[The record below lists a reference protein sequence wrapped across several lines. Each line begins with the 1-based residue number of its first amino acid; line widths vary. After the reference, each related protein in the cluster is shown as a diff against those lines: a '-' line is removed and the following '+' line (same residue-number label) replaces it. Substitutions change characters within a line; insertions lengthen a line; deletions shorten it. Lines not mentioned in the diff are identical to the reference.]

1 MSDFELMKLL
11 NFDDADLVANRL
23 GQLTQKQKNVLAE
36 KAKSHKN
43 FNTIIGVIIAVVFG
57 GALLTGLFVPILATL
72 GGSLLES
79 GKVTTEA
86 LITLIPII
94 CAVLF
99 FLVIFG
105 VILIVVL
112 RVVFARANKK
122 VDTTVRSV
130 EGVVNFVWVEHQ
142 RRNPNKNGPMYKTIR
157 VLEMR
162 IGGETFSN
170 INNELP
176 SLINQ
181 GEEWIFYYTNHP
193 FTFLSA
199 EKISKEKIVSGL

>member
-1 MSDFELMKLL
+1 MTESLEQVL
-11 NFDDADLVANRL
+11 NFDEADLASNRL
-23 GQLTQKQKNVLAE
+23 NQLTQKQKDELAE
-36 KAKSHKN
+36 KAKSHKS

-57 GALLTGLFVPILATL
+57 GALLTGIGAPILATV

-86 LITLIPII
+86 LLTLIPIF
-94 CAVLF
+94 CVVLF
-99 FLVIFG
+99 VLVIFG
-105 VILIVVL
+105 GILIVIL
-112 RVVFARANKK
+112 KVVFDRANKK
-122 VDTTVRSV
+122 VDTTVRRV
-130 EGVVNFVWVEHQ
+130 EGIVNFVWVE
-142 RRNPNKNGPMYKTIR
+142 RRERNTRKTGPTYKTVR

-193 FTFLSA
+193 FKFLSA
-199 EKISKEKIVSGL
+199 EKIK

>member
-1 MSDFELMKLL
+1 MEKIMEALD
-11 NFDDADLVANRL
+11 FDDADLGANCL

-36 KAKSHKN
+36 KAKSHKS

-57 GALLTGLFVPILATL
+57 GALLTGLGAPILATV

-86 LITLIPII
+86 LLTLIPII
-94 CAVLF
+94 CAGLF

-105 VILIVVL
+105 IVLIVVL
-112 RVVFARANKK
+112 RVVFERANRK
-122 VDTTVRSV
+122 VDITVRRV
-130 EGVVNFVWVEHQ
+130 EGIVNFVWVE
-142 RRNPNKNGPMYKTIR
+142 RRERNTMKTGPTYKTVR

-193 FTFLSA
+193 FKFLSA
-199 EKISKEKIVSGL
+199 EKMK

>member
-1 MSDFELMKLL
+1 MEKIMEVLD
-11 NFDDADLVANRL
+11 FDDADLGANCL

-36 KAKSHKN
+36 KAKSHKS

-57 GALLTGLFVPILATL
+57 GALLTGLGAPILATL

-86 LITLIPII
+86 ILTLIPIV
-94 CAVLF
+94 CAGLF

-105 VILIVVL
+105 IVLIVVL
-112 RVVFARANKK
+112 RVVFERANRK
-122 VDTTVRSV
+122 VDITVRRV
-130 EGVVNFVWVEHQ
+130 EGIVNFVWVE
-142 RRNPNKNGPMYKTIR
+142 RRERNTMKTGPTYKTVR

-193 FTFLSA
+193 FKFLSA
-199 EKISKEKIVSGL
+199 EKMK

>member
-1 MSDFELMKLL
+1 MSETIEQVL
-11 NFDDADLVANRL
+11 NFDDADLASNRL
-23 GQLTQKQKNVLAE
+23 SQLTQKQKERLAE
-36 KAKSHKN
+36 KAKSHKS
-43 FNTIIGVIIAVVFG
+43 FNTVIGVIIAVIFG
-57 GALLTGLFVPILATL
+57 GALLTGLGAPILATL

-79 GKVTTEA
+79 GEVTTEA
-86 LITLIPII
+86 LIALIPII
-94 CAVLF
+94 CMVLF

-105 VILIVVL
+105 GILIVVL
-112 RVVFARANKK
+112 RVIFERANRK
-122 VDTTVRSV
+122 VDITVRRV
-130 EGVVNFVWVEHQ
+130 EGAVNFVWVEKQ
-142 RRNPNKNGPMYKTIR
+142 ERNTTKTGPMYKTVR

-193 FTFLSA
+193 FKFLSA
-199 EKISKEKIVSGL
+199 EQVK

>member
-1 MSDFELMKLL
+1 MSETIEQVL
-11 NFDDADLVANRL
+11 NFDDADLASNRL
-23 GQLTQKQKNVLAE
+23 GQLTQKQKGLLAE
-36 KAKSHKN
+36 KAKNHKS
-43 FNTIIGVIIAVVFG
+43 FNTIIGVIVAVIFG
-57 GALLTGLFVPILATL
+57 GTLLTGLGAPFLAAV

-86 LITLIPII
+86 LLTLIPII
-94 CAVLF
+94 CVVLF
-99 FLVIFG
+99 VLVIFG
-105 VILIVVL
+105 GILVVILKVI
-112 RVVFARANKK
+112 FDRANKK
-122 VDTTVRSV
+122 VDTTVRRV
-130 EGVVNFVWVEHQ
+130 EGIVNFIWVEK
-142 RRNPNKNGPMYKTIR
+142 RERNTSKTGPTYKTVR

-193 FTFLSA
+193 FKFLSA
-199 EKISKEKIVSGL
+199 EQVK